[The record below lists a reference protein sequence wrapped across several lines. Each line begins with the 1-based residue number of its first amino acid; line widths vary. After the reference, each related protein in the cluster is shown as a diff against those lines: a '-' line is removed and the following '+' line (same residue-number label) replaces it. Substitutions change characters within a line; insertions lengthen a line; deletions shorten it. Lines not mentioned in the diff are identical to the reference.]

1 MHTPIHTDD
10 APEAIG
16 TYSQA
21 VATDGLVFLSGQIA
35 LDPATMALVD
45 GGFEAQTRQVFDNLR
60 AVCRE
65 AGGDLGDVVKFTIYV
80 TDLGNFPVVNT
91 VMDEYLDA
99 PFPARATVQVSAL
112 PKGAEV
118 EVDAFMVLPK
128 A

>member
-80 TDLGNFPVVNT
+80 TELGNFPVVNT